1 MYLIFVNWLN
11 VQLRCVLY
19 SIVGLFGYGV
29 YSFLKDYTE
38 VYYDTV
44 IDTQLCQMGPEFMD
58 AGARFYH
65 KLLQKNIAIRN
76 LNQDNSYT
84 ASGNLHF
91 GLRQKSLPLTI
102 RKSYFEKRLEEFKQS
117 KPGDVPVV

>member
-1 MYLIFVNWLN
+1 M
-11 VQLRCVLY
+11 
-19 SIVGLFGYGV
+19 FGYGV

-38 VYYDTV
+38 VYYDTA
-44 IDTQLCQMGPEFMD
+44 IDKQLCQMGPEFVD
-58 AGARFYH
+58 AGARFYQ
-65 KLLQKNIAIRN
+65 KLLQKNIAVRN

-102 RKSYFEKRLEEFKQS
+102 RKSYFEQQLEEFKKTQS
-117 KPGDVPVV
+117 LPNDVPVV

>member
-1 MYLIFVNWLN
+1 M
-11 VQLRCVLY
+11 
-19 SIVGLFGYGV
+19 

-84 ASGNLHF
+84 ASGNEHF
-91 GLRQKSLPLTI
+91 GLRQKRLPLTI
-102 RKSYFEKRLEEFKQS
+102 RKSYFDKRLEEFKQT